1 MSFKKKLAEALYKS
15 SRNWTQEDC
24 LEIVKAD
31 ESVIPF
37 IANHLIGCDNCPL
50 NNVTCFE
57 DDPSIIC
64 DNKINVVLW
73 EDN

>member
-24 LEIVKAD
+24 LRIVEAD
-31 ESVIPF
+31 EGECAF
-37 IANHLIGCDNCPL
+37 IANHLVGCDNCPL

-57 DDPSIIC
+57 DDSSVIC
-64 DNKINVVLW
+64 DNKINAVLA

>member
-24 LEIVKAD
+24 LKIVETA
-31 ESVIPF
+31 EGEEAF
-37 IANHLIGCDNCPL
+37 IANYLVGCDNCPL
-50 NNVTCFE
+50 NNVTCCE
-57 DDPSIIC
+57 DDLAVIC
-64 DNKINVVLW
+64 DNKINAALW